1 LLFWDGEGTWPDA
14 NFPKAAVYKGV
25 NVAFMRSAWGDP
37 KAFWVGFKGG
47 DNRAN
52 HSHLDLGTF
61 NFDALGQRWAED
73 LGSDEYNMP
82 GYFGKQRFTYY
93 RLRTEGH
100 NTLTID
106 DENQVTSAKAPLV
119 AFRDDPAKQY
129 AVVDVT
135 AAYGTKLT
143 SWRRGVAL
151 EGGKRLVVVDEL
163 DAKAPVKVV
172 WNFHTS
178 AKVDVGGDGKTARLT
193 GRNGAVMEARIVSPA
208 EGKFEVVSASA
219 PPPQNPNK
227 GVSNLTVALPEKV
240 MAAKIQVEL
249 SPPAEGAAGQG
260 VEALDRWVAA
270 GQLRK

>member
-1 LLFWDGEGTWPDA
+1 
-14 NFPKAAVYKGV
+14 
-25 NVAFMRSAWGDP
+25 MRSSWTDP

-119 AFRDDPAKQY
+119 AFGDDAARSF
-129 AVVDVT
+129 AVADVT
-135 AAYGTKLT
+135 AAYGAKLT

-163 DAKAPVKVV
+163 EAKAPVRVV

-178 AKVDVGGDGKTARLT
+178 AKVKVGGDGKTARLT
-193 GRNGAVMEARIVSPA
+193 GANGAVMEARIVAPA

-219 PPPQNPNK
+219 PPPQNSNK
-227 GVSNLTVALPEKV
+227 GVSNLTVTLPGKV
-240 MAAKIQVEL
+240 MATKIQVEL
-249 SPPAEGAAGQG
+249 SPPDEGAAAGQG